1 MSTTTTQ
8 DRLTTWNAALSKLG
22 AGVAEVSRAVED
34 AETSIATEEAT
45 RLAALVLAVY
55 SAGEKLPDDMN
66 GLTYRAILTDP
77 SPHPT
82 FGEHI
87 AEIDTPLDTRQ
98 VRLFAWVT
106 EPRSYVGLT
115 CGNHTQEL
123 SFLAGVSMDD
133 IQDAITDALIELIV
147 TACGEV
153 ITAAEE

>member
-1 MSTTTTQ
+1 MTTTTQ
-8 DRLTTWNAALSKLG
+8 QDRLAAWNTALSKLG
-22 AGVAEVSRAVED
+22 AGVTEVSQTVSN
-34 AETSIATEEAT
+34 AETAGANERTA
-45 RLAALVLAVY
+45 RLAALILTVR

-66 GLTYRAILTDP
+66 GLTYRAVTLDP

-82 FGEHI
+82 FGSHI

-133 IQDAITDALIELIV
+133 IQDAVADAMIEMIV
-147 TACGEV
+147 TACSEV
-153 ITAAEE
+153 ITAAES

>member
-1 MSTTTTQ
+1 MTTTTQ
-8 DRLTTWNAALSKLG
+8 QDRLANWNAALSKLG
-22 AGVAEVSRAVED
+22 AGVAEVSRDVED
-34 AETSIATEEAT
+34 AETASATEQAT
-45 RLAALVLAVY
+45 RLAALVVRVRG
-55 SAGEKLPDDMN
+55 AGEKLPDDMD
-66 GLTYRAILTDP
+66 GLTYRAVTLDP

-82 FGEHI
+82 FGSHI

-133 IQDAITDALIELIV
+133 IQDAVADALIEMIL
-147 TACGEV
+147 TACSEV
-153 ITAAEE
+153 ITAAEA